1 MKSSILP
8 NHSSSTEVVG
18 SSLKKMLTKCINI
31 FVNTLISSS
40 WDCKQ
45 KDKDQ
50 TERTGAFLYNL
61 IILLNYLL
69 AILRFSHDDVI
80 RRTQ

>member
-18 SSLKKMLTKCINI
+18 SSLKKGLTKCM
-31 FVNTLISSS
+31 FVNTLTSSS

-45 KDKDQ
+45 KDREQ
-50 TERTGAFLYNL
+50 TERTGSVLYNL
-61 IILLNYLL
+61 IILLTLL
-69 AILRFSHDDVI
+69 ISNLTI
-80 RRTQ
+80 CTWRRN